1 MTEKIII
8 DGVDVSECDNLK
20 YDHIGCDIDQ
30 TYCLGN
36 DCHFKQF
43 ERITQ
48 EVKRW
53 KHQAVLGR
61 YTVDRLTKDIER
73 LSDENGKL
81 KSQIKNEKQALQ
93 IDIDNLN
100 QACLDLN
107 QENDDLLNKLQTKEQ
122 ECEELKKQHEQYK
135 PFYELGAKCT
145 QLNEVADGLSNK
157 CEQYKQALDEIK
169 KELIPICES
178 CRKYYTNR
186 HCEECDTGAIK
197 DIINNAKA
205 VSNAR

>member
-1 MTEKIII
+1 MTDKEIII

-43 ERITQ
+43 ERIKQ

-122 ECEELKKQHEQYK
+122 ECEELKREIAFGNNGKLSDK
-135 PFYELGAKCT
+135 IRAIVFKN
-145 QLNEVADGLSNK
+145 LNNENSK
-157 CEQYKQALDEIK
+157 YKQVLDEI
-169 KELIPICES
+169 EEF
-178 CRKYYTNR
+178 
-186 HCEECDTGAIK
+186 CEEILANILHYSQGTVITAEN
-197 DIINNAKA
+197 INNIIKKIKE
-205 VSNAR
+205 